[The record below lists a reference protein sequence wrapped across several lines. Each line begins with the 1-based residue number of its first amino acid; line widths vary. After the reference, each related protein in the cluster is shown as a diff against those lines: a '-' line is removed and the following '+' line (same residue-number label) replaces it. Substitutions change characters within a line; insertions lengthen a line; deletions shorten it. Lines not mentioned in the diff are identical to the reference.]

1 MYIHCTLPM
10 IYIIYL
16 IFNFNKRLT
25 EIKSIVM
32 RNLDGYS
39 LKKRQHE
46 SANKRNALPCAP

>member
-1 MYIHCTLPM
+1 MYIHCTLPV

-16 IFNFNKRLT
+16 IFNFNKRFT

-46 SANKRNALPCAP
+46 SANKRNGLPCAP